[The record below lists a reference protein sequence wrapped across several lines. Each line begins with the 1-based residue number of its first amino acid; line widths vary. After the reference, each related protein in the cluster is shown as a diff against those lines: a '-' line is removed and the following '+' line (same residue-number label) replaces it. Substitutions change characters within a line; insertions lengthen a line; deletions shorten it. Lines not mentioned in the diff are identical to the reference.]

1 MRRSLSMLAGAAAVA
16 LTLTACGGGEGDSQP
31 AADAKASEATGEV
44 GVFTWWADGS
54 EKAGL
59 DALVSIFDE
68 QYPDL
73 TFNNLAVAGG
83 AGSQA
88 KAVLAAQLQASDP
101 PDSFQAHAGAELQD
115 YIVADQLE
123 DLSGFYEEQDLAA
136 AFPDDLLERLK
147 VEDKIYSV
155 PSNIHRANVVWANA
169 KVLEKAGLD
178 PQTPPEDLD
187 AWFAAMDKIKATGV
201 TPLAVAGTWTQVQLF
216 ENIMLATLGAES
228 YNGLWDG
235 STDWTSPEVKQGI
248 ENYKKTLTY
257 TNSDRNTLSDWGP
270 ATQLVEDGAAAYN
283 VMGDWAEAKFQ
294 QDSKVAGEDYV
305 YFPTPGTDGIF
316 DFLADSFTL
325 PTGAKNPAGAKAWLT
340 TISSVEGQ
348 EAFNAAKGSIPA
360 RTDVPTDKFSDYQKS
375 AIKDFSEDT
384 IVSSLAHGAAV
395 PVSWLNELSTAI
407 SKFEGTGDVAA
418 LQESAAA
425 IAEKFGK

>member
-1 MRRSLSMLAGAAAVA
+1 MRRSLSMLAGAAVLS
-16 LTLTACGGGEGDSQP
+16 LTLAACGGGESTSP
-31 AADAKASEATGEV
+31 AEDANPSEATGEV

-59 DALVSIFDE
+59 DALVKIFNN

-73 TFNNLAVAGG
+73 KFDNLAVAGG

-88 KAVLAAQLQASDP
+88 KSVLAAQLQAGNP

-115 YIVADQLE
+115 YINADQLE
-123 DLSGFYEEQDLAA
+123 DLSGFYESQDLAS
-136 AFPDDLLERLK
+136 AFPEDLMERLT
-147 VEDKIYSV
+147 VDDKIYSV
-155 PSNIHRANVVWANA
+155 PSNIHRANVVWANVE
-169 KVLEKAGLD
+169 VLEKAGLD
-178 PQTPPEDLD
+178 PQNPPKDLD

-201 TPLAVAGTWTQVQLF
+201 TPLAVAGTWTQVHLF
-216 ENIMLATLGAES
+216 ETIMLATLGPEGYS
-228 YNGLWDG
+228 GLWDG
-235 STDWTSPEVKQGI
+235 STDWSGAEVTKGM
-248 ENYKKTLTY
+248 ENYKKALSY

-270 ATQLVEDGAAAYN
+270 ATQLVEDGNAAYN

-294 QDSKVAGEDYV
+294 QDGLTAGEDYV
-305 YFPTPGTDGIF
+305 YFPTPGTEGVF

-325 PTGAKNPAGAKAWLT
+325 PTGAPNPAGAKAWLE

-360 RTDVPTDKFSDYQKS
+360 RTDVPTENFSEYQKS
-375 AIKDFSEDT
+375 AIKDFSSDT

-395 PVSWLNELSTAI
+395 PVSWLNELSTAV
-407 SKFEGTGDVAA
+407 SKFGGSGNVDA
-418 LQESAAA
+418 LQKSAAS
-425 IAEKFGK
+425 IAEKYAR